1 VEEKRDELIWRSTA
15 VFMRLGVKSVTMDD
29 LANELGVSK
38 KTLYKHFED
47 KNGLVNA
54 IIEEKLEL
62 DRCSC
67 EREIEQAE
75 NAIDAMLRIS
85 KNVMENVGA
94 VNPTV
99 FHDLRKH
106 YPSAWEKLSKHKW
119 DYVYSQFK
127 SNIEQGMKEGLYRDN
142 INADIIAKLY
152 VANTDSIMSGDLFP
166 WPEYE
171 FGKVFLQTI
180 RFMIRGLA
188 SDQGIE
194 YFKERIKKE
203 TNE

>member
-1 VEEKRDELIWRSTA
+1 MEEKRDELLWRCTA
-15 VFMRLGVKSVTMDD
+15 VFLRLGVKSVTMDD

-54 IIEEKLEL
+54 IIDEKLEM
-62 DRCSC
+62 DRCMC
-67 EREIEQAE
+67 DREILQAE

-85 KNVMENVGA
+85 KSVMENVGA

-106 YPSAWEKLSKHKW
+106 YPAVWDKLTKHKW
-119 DYVYSQFK
+119 NYVYNQFK
-127 SNIEQGMKEGLYRDN
+127 ENIEQGMREGLYRDN
-142 INADIIAKLY
+142 INPDIIAKLY

-171 FGKVFLQTI
+171 FGNVFLQTI

-188 SDQGIE
+188 SDEGIA